1 MKTKLLITLSILLF
15 IFSCSSPENPSVVN
29 KKSIAKYAGTYT
41 GKAQYS
47 VGNTQE
53 DVIWIVKEDGT
64 VTLNTKNP
72 NREFKFENISE
83 TGSGE
88 YNSQKKVEKSTLI
101 INIIFKGNGN
111 ASMSFMIQDNA
122 SGTTETYNADKLVK
136 N

>member
-53 DVIWIVKEDGT
+53 DVILIVKEDGT

-72 NREFKFENISE
+72 NKEFKFENISE

-88 YNSQKKVEKSTLI
+88 YNSQKK
-101 INIIFKGNGN
+101 
-111 ASMSFMIQDNA
+111 
-122 SGTTETYNADKLVK
+122 
-136 N
+136 

>member
-53 DVIWIVKEDGT
+53 DVILIVKEDGT

-111 ASMSFMIQDNA
+111 ASMSFMIQGNA

>member
-53 DVIWIVKEDGT
+53 DVILIVKEDGT

-72 NREFKFENISE
+72 NKEFKFENISE